1 MASTFQVVDC
11 GQHVHPSEQ
20 PAQDLHNAHAA
31 MPTLVACEHQ
41 SAGPPISLEDNY
53 IYSKNAIQKNI
64 QKIYIF
70 KKHYY
75 LYISSEPRR
84 AASGDEHAW

>member
-11 GQHVHPSEQ
+11 GLHVHPKEQ
-20 PAQDLHNAHAA
+20 LLQDLHNAHAA

-41 SAGPPISLEDNY
+41 SADPPISLEDNY

-64 QKIYIF
+64 QKN
-70 KKHYY
+70 
-75 LYISSEPRR
+75 LYIQKNTIIFI
-84 AASGDEHAW
+84 